1 MIMVGWTLTRYLATR
16 FALTILAVF
25 GSIFALI
32 YLVDFIE
39 MLRRSSGLPTA
50 SPLLVAYLCLLRA
63 PNVSEQVL
71 PFAVLAGCMFA
82 FVDLSRRL
90 ELVVARAAGVSVWQ
104 FLTPPAL
111 VVLVIGLLSI
121 MVYNPLSA
129 AAKEEA
135 DRIETNLFRG
145 GRNLSDTSMWIRQ
158 RSVDGQAILRAEQS
172 SDNGGRLS
180 AVTIFVFHPDGSFQE
195 RVDAPSA
202 TLKPGFWELKG
213 ARIVSPDE
221 EPQSHE
227 TYLLAT
233 YLTPEQV
240 TQSFVAPD
248 AVSFW
253 RLPEVSRRTEEA
265 GLDANRYR
273 LRHQTLMARPLMLL
287 AMLLIAAAFSL
298 RFFRFGG
305 VARTLAG
312 GVIAGFV
319 LYVTTK
325 LVGDLGGAGL
335 LSAPLAAWT
344 PAVLGTLLGALVL
357 LNQEDG

>member
-1 MIMVGWTLTRYLATR
+1 MVGWTLTRYLAIR

-25 GSIFALI
+25 ASIFTLI
-32 YLVDFIE
+32 YLVDFVE
-39 MLRRSSGLPTA
+39 TLRRSSGSPNA
-50 SPLLVAYLCLLRA
+50 SASLIAYLCILRVPA
-63 PNVSEQVL
+63 ISEQVL

-82 FVDLSRRL
+82 FVNLSRRL

-104 FLTPPAL
+104 FLTPPAMI
-111 VVLVIGLLSI
+111 VLAIGVFSI
-121 MVYNPLSA
+121 TVYNPISA
-129 AAKEEA
+129 WAKEQA
-135 DRIETNLFRG
+135 DRIETDIFRG
-145 GRNLSDTSMWIRQ
+145 GKSVTNTSMWIRQ
-158 RSVDGQAILRAEQS
+158 RSIDGQAILRAEQS
-172 SDNGGRLS
+172 SDNGNRLS
-180 AVTIFVFHPDGSFQE
+180 TVSVIVYNPDGSFQE
-195 RVDAPSA
+195 RVDAAFA
-202 TLKPGFWELKG
+202 TLKPGFWELKD
-213 ARIVSPDE
+213 ARIVSLDE
-221 EPQSHE
+221 EPQFHE

-253 RLPEVSRRTEEA
+253 RLPDISWRTEQA
-265 GLDANRYR
+265 GLDATRYR
-273 LRHQTLMARPLMLL
+273 LRHQTLLARPLMLL

-305 VARTLAG
+305 IARTVAG
-312 GVIAGFV
+312 GVMAGFV

-335 LSAPLAAWT
+335 LSAPAAAWT
-344 PAVLGTLLGALVL
+344 PAFLGTLLGALVL